1 VIRKILFIT
10 TSNLATNPR
19 LVKEIEL
26 ANSLNFNCTVIQFK
40 LGNWS
45 DAMTDGIKLNF
56 KNTNFIELNAT
67 RNPFLPW
74 LFSSLIEMGFNLIYF
89 EFFGLRLTS
98 YSLNKRSIL
107 LNLKLNKNNKK
118 YDWIIAHNPGAFFP
132 AYTFSKRTECKLGLD
147 IEDYHPG
154 ETNDFKKSQRMLKMM
169 KEILPKA
176 NYCSFAAPLIQ
187 KELEK
192 DISHESKKW
201 FTILNGF
208 SQSEFKVPTQKK
220 SQKLKIVW
228 FSQNISPGRGLE
240 KFISV
245 INSLHNDIELHLIG
259 DLSNE
264 NRVLLLQNHE
274 GIVIHNPISQKELHH
289 FISQF
294 DVGLVADPPNNKNR
308 ELAVTNKIIAFAQA
322 GLFIVSVSSFGQND
336 FLYRSNLNYQIIKY
350 SEEEIKSC
358 LKKLKIDYQ
367 IKGINK
373 LNQYNVAQKY
383 AWEEINMPLIEA
395 WNS

>member
-1 VIRKILFIT
+1 
-10 TSNLATNPR
+10 
-19 LVKEIEL
+19 
-26 ANSLNFNCTVIQFK
+26 
-40 LGNWS
+40 
-45 DAMTDGIKLNF
+45 M
-56 KNTNFIELNAT
+56 
-67 RNPFLPW
+67 
-74 LFSSLIEMGFNLIYF
+74 
-89 EFFGLRLTS
+89 RLTS
-98 YSLNKRSIL
+98 YSLNKRAIL
-107 LNLKLNKNNKK
+107 LKLELNKNKKK

-132 AYTFSKRTECKLGLD
+132 AYSFSKRTECKLGLD

-154 ETNDFKKSQRMLKMM
+154 ETNDFKKSKRMLKMM
-169 KEILPKA
+169 QVILPKA

-201 FTILNGF
+201 FTVLNGF
-208 SQSEFKVPTQKK
+208 SQSEFKEPTQIK

-245 INSLHNDIELHLIG
+245 VNSLHNDIELHLIG

-264 NRVLLLQNHE
+264 NRKLLLQNQE
-274 GIVIHNPISQKELHH
+274 GIVIHNPISQKALHH

-308 ELAVTNKIIAFAQA
+308 ELAITNKIIAFAQA

-350 SEEEIKSC
+350 SEDEIKKC
-358 LKKLKIDYQ
+358 LKKLKNDYKT
-367 IKGINK
+367 KGFNKIN
-373 LNQYNVAQKY
+373 QFNVAQKY
-383 AWEEINMPLIEA
+383 AWEQVNMPLIEA